1 MPKAGAKQRFHCPL
15 CGEPTTHVFK
25 QVGEADPDWVCLCC
39 ESAKLRS
46 PAELEKIKKTRK
58 GWKETL

>member
-1 MPKAGAKQRFHCPL
+1 MPRIDQRQRVHCSL

-25 QVGEADPDWVCLCC
+25 KVGDAEPDWVCLCC
-39 ESAKLRS
+39 ESAKFRS
-46 PAELEKIKKTRK
+46 ASELEKIKKTRK